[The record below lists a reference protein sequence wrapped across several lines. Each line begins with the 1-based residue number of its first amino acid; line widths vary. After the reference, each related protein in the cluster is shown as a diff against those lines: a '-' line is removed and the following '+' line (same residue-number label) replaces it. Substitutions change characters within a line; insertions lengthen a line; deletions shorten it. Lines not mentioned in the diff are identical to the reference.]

1 MKNKKFDC
9 VNWVRSVRNSEYEQN
24 KNLTL
29 PEYAEK
35 MSKEVQNSQL
45 YKELITDRGI
55 HVVSPSLAKRR

>member
-1 MKNKKFDC
+1 MMNKKFDC

-29 PEYAEK
+29 SEYAEK

-55 HVVSPSLAKRR
+55 HVVSPSLAKQR